1 MTILSVGFVQVR
13 VNRKSFDRAVE
24 LLNCRMTE
32 LSLKRDGKYSSMF
45 KRECSCDSSSNDQIL
60 QFLRSNKI
68 KNTISLFEE
77 VNTLKN
83 FNISNLS
90 VDDVVDL
97 LSDNIFADKRYGK
110 IRVFVEKRSNNNEFE
125 SFKADLRS
133 ELKALLLEGSPRQ
146 ADTGLEVIVSNAKN
160 GSESSVLEMN
170 KTLKYGVASF
180 LGGQSDFLI
189 LISLIISISALIV
202 SVRRKKTENGDDIP
216 YNIRKYVKEKIWEAS
231 TSRKTEDNSKI
242 SSDLNALQRRIDAI
256 ERRIDELKRRID
268 ELYSEIEEVQDLVKS
283 NTDQGTMIEPAR
295 LTEKISKK
303 VEQPPVEFFLST
315 PNADGSFNETSS
327 SQTYRDGAT
336 IYRFTKIDSNTAT
349 FRIDERD
356 ASLKLA
362 LQYPDKNIDPVC
374 EALNAYNPRATR
386 ILTVND
392 GEAILQNGKWV
403 VDQNKKAKIRYED

>member
-1 MTILSVGFVQVR
+1 
-13 VNRKSFDRAVE
+13 
-24 LLNCRMTE
+24 
-32 LSLKRDGKYSSMF
+32 
-45 KRECSCDSSSNDQIL
+45 
-60 QFLRSNKI
+60 
-68 KNTISLFEE
+68 
-77 VNTLKN
+77 
-83 FNISNLS
+83 
-90 VDDVVDL
+90 
-97 LSDNIFADKRYGK
+97 
-110 IRVFVEKRSNNNEFE
+110 
-125 SFKADLRS
+125 
-133 ELKALLLEGSPRQ
+133 
-146 ADTGLEVIVSNAKN
+146 
-160 GSESSVLEMN
+160 
-170 KTLKYGVASF
+170 
-180 LGGQSDFLI
+180 
-189 LISLIISISALIV
+189 
-202 SVRRKKTENGDDIP
+202 
-216 YNIRKYVKEKIWEAS
+216 
-231 TSRKTEDNSKI
+231 
-242 SSDLNALQRRIDAI
+242 NALQRRIDAI

-392 GEAILQNGKWV
+392 G
-403 VDQNKKAKIRYED
+403 